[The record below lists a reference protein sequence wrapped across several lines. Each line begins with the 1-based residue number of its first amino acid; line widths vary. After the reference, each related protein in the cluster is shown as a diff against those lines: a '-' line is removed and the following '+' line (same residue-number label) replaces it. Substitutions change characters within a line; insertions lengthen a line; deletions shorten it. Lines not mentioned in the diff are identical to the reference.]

1 MRLRQ
6 HKCCSTSKPEKQLP
20 ITMITLSHINTKST
34 RVFMGTLTNG
44 ENIHEAFVKIA
55 DAENIHAATFEM
67 LGGLT

>member
-1 MRLRQ
+1 
-6 HKCCSTSKPEKQLP
+6 
-20 ITMITLSHINTKST
+20 MITLSHINTKST